1 MLPGD
6 MLNENQDENNIN
18 QQINK
23 INDQVL
29 GQNFSQEEDELNYKT
44 ANVIFVIEII
54 DSGIGVRQE
63 NINQLF
69 MEFGMLEESSQMN
82 R

>member
-1 MLPGD
+1 

>member
-69 MEFGMLEESSQMN
+69 MEFGMLEESS
-82 R
+82 

>member
-1 MLPGD
+1 

-69 MEFGMLEESSQMN
+69 MEFGMLEESS
-82 R
+82 

>member
-29 GQNFSQEEDELNYKT
+29 GQNFSEEEDELNYKT

-69 MEFGMLEESSQMN
+69 MEFGMLEESS
-82 R
+82 